1 MINFDKK
8 EIRDSLTIEQIFEL
22 LQEWGGDPEYTDLG
36 IISST
41 ICHNAPGEGSR
52 KLYFYEN
59 SNLFHCYT
67 GCEEPSF
74 DIFELTIKV
83 ANIQFNR
90 TYDLNAAVRYIAYR
104 FGIISDIKEK
114 LEVLNE
120 EDWKILDNY
129 ERIKEIEINNQKVQL
144 KEYDNKILKNLNYN
158 VVISPWIKEG
168 ISKKAMKNAKIGY
181 YPGGS
186 QITIPHYD
194 KEGRFI
200 GLRGR
205 TVSQEDAERYGK
217 YRPVKINNLLYSHP
231 LGMNLYNLN
240 NSKDNI
246 KLFGK
251 AIVFESEKA
260 TLQYQSFFG
269 IENDISVA
277 CCGSNISSYQI
288 QSLIEAGAREIIIA
302 FDRQFKEI
310 NDDEFK
316 RLTNKLTK
324 IHNKFKNEVLI
335 SFIFDKNMI
344 TGYKDAPI
352 DCGPDIFLK
361 LYKERIIL

>member
-129 ERIKEIEINNQKVQL
+129 ERIKKIEINNQKVQL

-158 VVISPWIKEG
+158 VVNSPWINEG

-205 TVSQEDAERYGK
+205 TISQEDAERYGK
-217 YRPVKINNLLYSHP
+217 YRPVKINNLLYNHP
-231 LGMNLYNLN
+231 LGMN
-240 NSKDNI
+240 
-246 KLFGK
+246 
-251 AIVFESEKA
+251 
-260 TLQYQSFFG
+260 
-269 IENDISVA
+269 
-277 CCGSNISSYQI
+277 
-288 QSLIEAGAREIIIA
+288 
-302 FDRQFKEI
+302 
-310 NDDEFK
+310 
-316 RLTNKLTK
+316 
-324 IHNKFKNEVLI
+324 
-335 SFIFDKNMI
+335 
-344 TGYKDAPI
+344 
-352 DCGPDIFLK
+352 
-361 LYKERIIL
+361 